1 MDKPT
6 QTSLLNASCEDL
18 NPIGLFKGVFSVGVL
33 ARVVNIHEYQGKSL
47 LKSAGVP
54 VLEGVHCTTVEDALS
69 AYDNLGSKV
78 VAVKSQIHAGG
89 RGKGTIYHPETKEMI
104 MEGGVKIAFSKEE
117 VETYAKNI
125 LGNLLVTIQT
135 GDEGKIVNNL
145 YIESGCN
152 ISHEYYLALLVDRDN
167 KSVMIMASTEGGMD
181 IEDVAHNTPEKI
193 HKVSVDPNA
202 GLLGFQKRNLGSA
215 LGLSGAA
222 LKSFFGMI
230 TKMYDMFVAQDCA
243 MVEINPLVKT
253 EDDEIIALDAKV
265 SFDEN
270 AEFRHRNWN
279 DLRDLSEEE
288 EVEIRAKETGLS
300 YVKLDG
306 NIGCLVNGAGLAMAT
321 MDVIKLYGG
330 EPANFLDVGG
340 GADEEQVKTAF
351 SIILEDPNVKG
362 ILVNIFGGI
371 MRCDIIA
378 RGVIS
383 ATQSLGLDVPLVVR
397 LAGTNVNEGKAILG
411 ESDLNIHPADDLAD
425 GAKKIV
431 ELIGGGN

>member
-1 MDKPT
+1 M
-6 QTSLLNASCEDL
+6 
-18 NPIGLFKGVFSVGVL
+18 
-33 ARVVNIHEYQGKSL
+33 NIHEYQGKAL
-47 LKSAGVP
+47 LKAAGVP
-54 VLEGVHCTTVEDALS
+54 VLEGVHCTSVKEALD
-69 AYDNLGSKV
+69 AYDSLGSKV

-89 RGKGTIYHPETKEMI
+89 RGKGTLYNPDNREEVMQ
-104 MEGGVKIAFSKEE
+104 GGVKIAFSKED
-117 VETYAKNI
+117 VETYATNI

-135 GDEGKIVNNL
+135 GNEGKIVNNL
-145 YIESGCN
+145 YIESGCS
-152 ISHEYYLALLVDRDN
+152 IAHEYYLALLVDRESKD
-167 KSVMIMASTEGGMD
+167 VLIMASTEGGMD
-181 IEDVAHNTPEKI
+181 IEEVAHNTPDKI
-193 HKVSVDPNA
+193 HKINIDPNA
-202 GLLGFQKRNLGSA
+202 GLLGFQKRDLGMA
-215 LGLSGAA
+215 LGLSGNS
-222 LKSFFGMI
+222 LKSFFKMLG
-230 TKMYDMFVAQDCA
+230 KMYDMFISQDCA

-253 EDDEIIALDAKV
+253 EDEEIIALDAKV

-270 AEFRHRNWN
+270 AEFRHKDW
-279 DLRDLSEEE
+279 DQLRDLSEEE

-378 RGVIS
+378 RGVIG
-383 ATQSLGLDVPLVVR
+383 ATESLGLDVPLVVR
-397 LAGTNVNEGKAILG
+397 LAGTNVDEGKAILAA
-411 ESDLNIHPADDLAD
+411 SDLNIHPADDLAD
-425 GAKKIV
+425 GAQKIV
-431 ELIGGGN
+431 SLIGGGE